1 MNQGHKH
8 THTPVKVQEL
18 TSVFK
23 VCDVLDEKQ
32 KKKNERWEK
41 PMTDDYGGGGGSDA
55 LEGKCTLKLSD
66 GH

>member
-1 MNQGHKH
+1 MCLMKSRNR
-8 THTPVKVQEL
+8 
-18 TSVFK
+18 
-23 VCDVLDEKQ
+23 
-32 KKKNERWEK
+32 KNERWEK